1 MTTTLE
7 VGSITKSFSG
17 TCVVDEVSF
26 SVEQGQIAV
35 IVGPSGSGKTTVLRC
50 IAGFER
56 PDSGSI
62 EINGAVVSDA
72 STFVAPEHRHVGYVP
87 QEGALFPHLNV
98 AGNVGFGLQRSETRA
113 ERISECLAL
122 VGMSGF
128 EQRRVDELSGGQQQ
142 RVALARAMAPR
153 PQLIVMDE
161 PFSALDAAMRPEICA
176 DVVSALRADG
186 ATAIIVT
193 HDRDEALA
201 VADRIAV
208 MMNGCVMQYD
218 DPVTLY
224 RTPASDD
231 VAAFLGDFYVE
242 HGVAQDGLVTT
253 AAGTFVTGES
263 ELSGDVDVVRRT
275 PQLRVF
281 PSKR

>member
-1 MTTTLE
+1 MNPTLE
-7 VGSITKSFSG
+7 VSSLTKSFDG
-17 TCVVDEVSF
+17 ERVVDTISF
-26 SVEQGQIAV
+26 AVRSGEIAV
-35 IVGPSGSGKTTVLRC
+35 IVGPSGGGKTTVLRC

-62 EINGAVVSDA
+62 SINGELVVDSE
-72 STFVAPEHRHVGYVP
+72 TFIAPEYRHVGYVP
-87 QEGALFPHLNV
+87 QEGALFPHLSV
-98 AGNVGFGLQRSETRA
+98 AGNVGFGLPRSANRLD
-113 ERISECLAL
+113 RVPECLAL
-122 VGMSGF
+122 VGMAGF
-128 EQRRVDELSGGQQQ
+128 ENRRVDELSGGQQQ

-161 PFSALDAAMRPEICA
+161 PFSALDAALRPEICA
-176 DVVSALRADG
+176 DVVAALRADE

-208 MMNGCVMQYD
+208 MMNGSVMQYD

-224 RTPASDD
+224 KSPASDE
-231 VAAFLGDFYVE
+231 VAEFLGDFYVE
-242 HGVAQDGLVTT
+242 RGVALDGLVTT
-253 AAGTFVTGES
+253 ASGTFAANADLDGN
-263 ELSGDVDVVRRT
+263 VDVVRRT

-281 PSKR
+281 PTPK